1 MSKINFTVVL
11 FMLFIMAS
19 CNKEMEIV
27 EQTNIVENNDPSR
40 KMFSSVE
47 DYKAY
52 FEQVK
57 KDDGNVPLLRST
69 TEVDEEETIV
79 ERFLSTTAMGKIF
92 NSKYEFQVGDT
103 IVKLGMS
110 GYSSYKIC
118 SRSYQAALKLI
129 EDEQSLFKKIGEY
142 RKVEQN
148 MYEIGDGIFLYYS
161 GDPLIE
167 TQKVDEN
174 VVKLRTTEM
183 YGAKVEV
190 SFWRTSNFFFNG
202 CGIEMS
208 YRKLV
213 GRRYKKVKTN
223 LRMTWFNVV
232 ITHIYKNDR
241 YGAILRHRD
250 GEKDDTGYY
259 DKKTFFETVGFNIG
273 GWKYYL
279 MGGVLTGSA
288 EHGGSW
294 ITDKIV
300 WPR

>member
-1 MSKINFTVVL
+1 MTKINFTVVL

-57 KDDGNVPLLRST
+57 KDDGNVPQLRST

-118 SRSYQAALKLI
+118 SRSYQTALKLI
-129 EDEQSLFKKIGEY
+129 ENEQSLFKKIGEY
-142 RKVEQN
+142 RKIEQN
-148 MYEIGDGIFLYYS
+148 MYEIENNIFLYYS
-161 GDPLIE
+161 S
-167 TQKVDEN
+167 VDRKS
-174 VVKLRTTEM
+174 VV
-183 YGAKVEV
+183 
-190 SFWRTSNFFFNG
+190 
-202 CGIEMS
+202 
-208 YRKLV
+208 
-213 GRRYKKVKTN
+213 
-223 LRMTWFNVV
+223 
-232 ITHIYKNDR
+232 
-241 YGAILRHRD
+241 
-250 GEKDDTGYY
+250 
-259 DKKTFFETVGFNIG
+259 
-273 GWKYYL
+273 
-279 MGGVLTGSA
+279 
-288 EHGGSW
+288 
-294 ITDKIV
+294 
-300 WPR
+300 